1 MNLVHPHIYLG
12 NMHAA
17 QNLQVNKR
25 RAGCRASTQA
35 PPEKPCADVPRLRMR
50 MLRDAKQQSRATHEL

>member
-17 QNLQVNKR
+17 QNLQVHTR
-25 RAGCRASTQA
+25 RASTQGEM
-35 PPEKPCADVPRLRMR
+35 EKPGADLHRMV
-50 MLRDAKQQSRATHEL
+50 LV